1 MAIQEATVANAL
13 SFSNEPPEGPI
24 YTSLAITLIDD
35 QITARATL
43 GKFTAKVTFDTRQRP
58 KGIQIKQSDN
68 SWVLLN
74 KVTEALSERGY
85 RATQKVRENKAN
97 VTIEVAWD

>member
-13 SFSNEPPEGPI
+13 SLSNEPPEGPVYI
-24 YTSLAITLIDD
+24 SLAITLIDD
-35 QITARATL
+35 KITERATL
-43 GKFTAKVTFDTRQRP
+43 GKFKAKVTFDTRLRP

-68 SWVLLN
+68 SWILLN

-85 RATQKVRENKAN
+85 RATQKIRENKSN